1 MTDKVIE
8 QYLQRFS
15 EPESRLVASLL
26 EHQYQ
31 YCLIIPA
38 YNESSVFLD
47 AICRYSGQCSLLV
60 ILVVNQPDDDPDL
73 APQINLY
80 KSALQIGS
88 VRKQVENLT
97 IVTLANEQSGLLV
110 IDRFSDGFAIPRKQ
124 GVGRARKVAMDTAV
138 ATIYSGKVTSSAI
151 YSSDADAALPEDYFS
166 LNHLNQGDSAG
177 VFRFNH
183 AASGD
188 SEVDSATKLY
198 EQRLHHY
205 VLGLQ
210 FAASPYAFHTIGS
223 CLLVDA
229 LAYCQVRGFPKK
241 AAGEDFYL
249 LNKLAKQGKV
259 QSLSPQLMIQSRVS
273 DRVPFGTGP
282 AVQEIVQ
289 KQLTEETYLVY
300 HPQIFVHLKTL
311 LKAFSA
317 LTPDTLGALNEAHFD
332 SISQDYLVQA
342 GFWQTCKKWQKQGYS
357 QAQLQKALTDWFD
370 GFRTLKYVHFLRGSD
385 YPDIP
390 LAQALQIRAKLGF

>member
-1 MTDKVIE
+1 MQKALA
-8 QYLQRFS
+8 QYLNKYA
-15 EPESRLVASLL
+15 EPEAGEVSELL
-26 EHQYQ
+26 QPQFQ
-31 YCLIIPA
+31 YCLILPV
-38 YNESSVFLD
+38 YKESSE
-47 AICRYSGQCSLLV
+47 LV
-60 ILVVNQPDDDPDL
+60 LRLKKQLQGHSVLVVLVVNQPDSDVDEQ
-73 APQINLY
+73 PQQ
-80 KSALQIGS
+80 ALWQAI
-88 VRKQVENLT
+88 VRQFHMLDVAENLHLLL
-97 IVTLANEQSGLLV
+97 VPESQSGILMV
-110 IDRFSDGFAIPRKQ
+110 DRFSVGRRIPAKQ
-124 GVGRARKVAMDTAV
+124 GVGLARKIAMDCAL
-138 ATIYSGKVTSSAI
+138 AAIASGKVACSSI
-151 YSSDADAALPEDYFS
+151 YSTDADTDLPENYFS
-166 LNHLNQGDSAG
+166 TFHLNRGDSAG

-183 AASGD
+183 AARGD

-210 FAASPYAFHTIGS
+210 YAASPYAFHTIGS

-249 LNKLAKQGKV
+249 LNKLAKLGKV
-259 QSLSPQLMIQSRVS
+259 QALSPQLTIQSRIS

-289 KQLTEETYLVY
+289 QQLAEETYPVY
-300 HPQIFVHLKTL
+300 HPHIFVHLKTL
-311 LKAFSA
+311 LRAFES
-317 LTPDTLGALNEAHFD
+317 LTPDALASLNEAYFE
-332 SISQDYLVQA
+332 SISQDYLKQA

-390 LAQALQIRAKLGF
+390 LKQALQIRARLGF